1 MTEPMTERWL
11 CTSQQLVDGGDGVRF
26 KVIHAGAEE
35 GAFVVRHRGVAHA
48 FINRCGHV
56 PIELDWQEGKF
67 FDLTGSHLI
76 CATHGAMYSPET
88 GRCIGGR
95 CNGNGLTPLV
105 VVEYD
110 GNIYL
115 KE

>member
-1 MTEPMTERWL
+1 MKERL
-11 CTSQQLVDGGDGVRF
+11 ICASEALVDGGDGVRF
-26 KVIHAGAEE
+26 KVMRARVEE

-76 CATHGAMYSPET
+76 CATHGAMYAPET

-95 CNGNGLTPLV
+95 CNGQGLSPLV
-105 VVEYD
+105 VVEHD